1 MLRRPHDEGEQRHSQ
16 GYCLQKDASK
26 DIELLPN
33 GWARFARAVDAAI
46 ESGPKHRVVKKAKA
60 KKKAPKRKSPKRK

>member
-33 GWARFARAVDAAI
+33 GWARALRVQWRRRSRAVR
-46 ESGPKHRVVKKAKA
+46 STGW
-60 KKKAPKRKSPKRK
+60 